1 MRRGVSDGR
10 RRSCLGGERDET
22 GLVRKDADDAAR
34 REISSPSSGGSLAR
48 SDATDRTT
56 RARGDRREDAPV
68 ALCGIFSGFR
78 SGFTNFATSSSASD
92 ASDDALPLSHVR
104 YAKPPS
110 ITSEVK
116 LGVRDIDRGS
126 GESGGTA
133 VVVVVVVV
141 AVAAAAFLRF
151 VRPGRGFAAPSASA
165 IVGASR
171 DVAGARDPGVPS
183 KRRPVRNVSH
193 FASIRF
199 FSYSYS
205 MAF

>member
-1 MRRGVSDGR
+1 M
-10 RRSCLGGERDET
+10 
-22 GLVRKDADDAAR
+22 
-34 REISSPSSGGSLAR
+34 
-48 SDATDRTT
+48 
-56 RARGDRREDAPV
+56 

-171 DVAGARDPGVPS
+171 DVAGARDPGVTP

-205 MAF
+205 TVWLFSMNQLAQLVYHCLQICFRQKVELFSSVSRKRDGSPDRDLTAT